1 MVRSQWWEGGGGG
14 GAWRWEWGFME
25 RKEEQKLLA
34 LIKINFV

>member
-1 MVRSQWWEGGGGG
+1 MVRSQWWEGAGWRGE
-14 GAWRWEWGFME
+14 WRWEWGFME